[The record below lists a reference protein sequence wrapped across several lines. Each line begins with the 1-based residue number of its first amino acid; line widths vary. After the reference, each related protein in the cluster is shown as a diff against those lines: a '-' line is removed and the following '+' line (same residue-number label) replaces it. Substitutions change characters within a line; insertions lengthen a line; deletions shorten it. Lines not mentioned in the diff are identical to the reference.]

1 MKRVI
6 VINNTNERQFRAD
19 FENEFEMQAWIDE
32 QVLTDSWGLS
42 DRWLEETDGNH
53 TDERQVLIQEAQEE
67 RTVLQMQYDEEGN
80 ELEEIEV
87 TIPASE
93 AIYKT
98 EYFFPCE
105 YEIEITD
112 ITSEKEKQD
121 RLQAARQ
128 KAFKNQKDLEF
139 GQFII
144 ALVGSMNEE
153 KDLTHEQKNTMMLDQ
168 AINTIM
174 IMLQAGRIG
183 YATQLINAYD
193 VNESYFTQEDKDQ
206 ILQLLMDYL
215 GNE

>member
-105 YEIEITD
+105 YEIEIID

>member
-19 FENEFEMQAWIDE
+19 FENEVEMQAWIDE
-32 QVLTDSWGLS
+32 QVLTDSWGLN

-53 TDERQVLIQEAQEE
+53 TDERQVLIEPAQDE

-144 ALVGSMNEE
+144 ALVGAKNEE
-153 KDLTHEQKNTMMLDQ
+153 KELTHEQKNSMMSDQ
-168 AINTIM
+168 TVNTIM
-174 IMLQAGRIG
+174 IMLQAGRVG
-183 YATQLINAYD
+183 YAKQLIEFYE
-193 VNESYFTQEDKDQ
+193 VNDSYFTQDDKDE
-206 ILQLLMDYL
+206 ILQLLNDYL
-215 GNE
+215 GVQ